1 MGRMGDMLI
10 EGSTDKE
17 MNKKIDSARGIDSA
31 GYISFLEEQ
40 LKIRDKSLKDL
51 KSSLRKMEVILK
63 KNK

>member
-17 MNKKIDSARGIDSA
+17 MNKMIDNARGLHDQ

-40 LKIRDKSLKDL
+40 LKLRDKSLKDL
-51 KSSLRKMEVILK
+51 KVSLRKMQAILK

>member
-17 MNKKIDSARGIDSA
+17 MKEKIDSARGLHHE

>member
-17 MNKKIDSARGIDSA
+17 MNKKIDNARGLHDE

-40 LKIRDKSLKDL
+40 LKIRDQSLKDL
-51 KSSLRKMEVILK
+51 KSSLRKMQAILK

>member
-17 MNKKIDSARGIDSA
+17 MKEKIDSARGLHHE

-40 LKIRDKSLKDL
+40 LKTRDETLKDL
-51 KSSLRKMEVILK
+51 KSSLRKMQILL
-63 KNK
+63 KNNK

>member
-17 MNKKIDSARGIDSA
+17 MNKMIDDARGLHDQ

-40 LKIRDKSLKDL
+40 LKLRDKSLKDL
-51 KSSLRKMEVILK
+51 KVSLRKMQAILK

>member
-17 MNKKIDSARGIDSA
+17 MNKMIDDARGLHDE

-51 KSSLRKMEVILK
+51 KSSLRKMQAILK

>member
-17 MNKKIDSARGIDSA
+17 MNKMIDNARGLHHE

-40 LKIRDKSLKDL
+40 LKLRDKSLKDL
-51 KSSLRKMEVILK
+51 KVSLRKMQAILK